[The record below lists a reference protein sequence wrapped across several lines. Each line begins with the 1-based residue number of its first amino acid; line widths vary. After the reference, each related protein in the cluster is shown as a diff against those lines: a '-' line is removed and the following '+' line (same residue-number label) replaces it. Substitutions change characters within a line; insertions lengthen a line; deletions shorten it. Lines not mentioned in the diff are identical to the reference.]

1 MELRYIMPIN
11 EVSIRSFNTGFADMF
26 FEDEQFADEI
36 DRLVKEFGQNVLNA
50 VKSLKERKDINGDMV
65 DMSKITVRV
74 LLRND
79 RKIIEMPPTPIE
91 EE

>member
-1 MELRYIMPIN
+1 MPIN
-11 EVSIRSFNTGFADMF
+11 EVSIRSFNAGFAEMF

-36 DRLVKEFGQNVLNA
+36 DKLVKEFGQNVLNA
-50 VKSLKERKDINGDMV
+50 VKSLKERKDVNGDMV

-74 LLRND
+74 LLRDN
-79 RKIIEMPPTPIE
+79 RTVIEMPPVPIE